1 MYSDMSNRMSDASL
15 PKRKLASVRAT
26 SVLPTPVGPRKMND
40 PTGRSG
46 LFSPARDRR
55 MALERAEMA
64 LARLEEKQ
72 AAETAEFD
80 KEEARLA
87 NRRRALES
95 KQREAKVKAE
105 AKRDQA
111 ERAYRKAMKE
121 WAG

>member
-1 MYSDMSNRMSDASL
+1 MLLVVDAGNSNLVVGLYDGDT
-15 PKRKLASVRAT
+15 LAAHW
-26 SVLPTPVGPRKMND
+26 
-40 PTGRSG
+40 
-46 LFSPARDRR
+46 
-55 MALERAEMA
+55 
-64 LARLEEKQ
+64 
-72 AAETAEFD
+72 
-80 KEEARLA
+80 RLA